1 VRRRIHEQF
10 YSRDSSDARDHG
22 LGDLIGVPNLPN
34 GTVLEISFFCCSP
47 TSEEGSR
54 YSTQVVN
61 KPPSETE
68 IYFKSLK
75 PSKAESAFCSIL
87 PDRAGLSL
95 EQTPSAGLAALAM
108 SFTRVEGSEE
118 AATDETFPHHALSTT
133 HVLGYPFQVL
143 TRAKPEFKIN
153 MIQKVKSVTAKN
165 VKTCAGCL

>member
-1 VRRRIHEQF
+1 
-10 YSRDSSDARDHG
+10 
-22 LGDLIGVPNLPN
+22 L
-34 GTVLEISFFCCSP
+34 
-47 TSEEGSR
+47 
-54 YSTQVVN
+54 N

-143 TRAKPEFKIN
+143 TRAEAKFKLN
-153 MIQKVKSVTAKN
+153 MIQEVKSVT
-165 VKTCAGCL
+165 VKDIETCTGRLYQIIQLFLLHSRCRFWPSAFQSAPT

>member
-1 VRRRIHEQF
+1 
-10 YSRDSSDARDHG
+10 
-22 LGDLIGVPNLPN
+22 L
-34 GTVLEISFFCCSP
+34 
-47 TSEEGSR
+47 
-54 YSTQVVN
+54 N